1 MPQVIK
7 DRPSWRTFKIV
18 VGTAILAAPLFGILT
33 GLFWFVTSA
42 SVSQDVPIDLVNPF
56 STPFLINNDGN
67 ASINSVQVDCR
78 VTDMKLGR
86 SNEVRDVNSKDDIQ
100 PIADLRSGQQRA
112 VSCSPHV
119 WVNSPI
125 DSANVELLVSY
136 RPAWAPWISKHKL
149 FRFKT
154 AKTSNGETHW
164 VRQAEI
170 SK

>member
-100 PIADLRSGQQRA
+100 YS
-112 VSCSPHV
+112 V
-119 WVNSPI
+119 
-125 DSANVELLVSY
+125 
-136 RPAWAPWISKHKL
+136 
-149 FRFKT
+149 
-154 AKTSNGETHW
+154 
-164 VRQAEI
+164 
-170 SK
+170 